1 MATRYF
7 TFVRKEYEQYDN
19 FEKVDADLD
28 YRTSMFLSKDV
39 VSSLHRAYR
48 KTEKIKLNHDSD
60 TYAEVTGSPAFY
72 RSLMSHLALKYW
84 QPKVGSLELD
94 DDIWNSAGAP
104 RIMEMGN
111 IHPIQ
116 YFSTTKIQMWMSKST
131 RGIFELPI
139 RDTRMF
145 RLQFIVEFCLSKWL
159 LKETNNYYGAIRQDL
174 EYRIENNE
182 KMLDREIARLHEI
195 VEKGY

>member
-60 TYAEVTGSPAFY
+60 TYSEVTGSPAFY

-84 QPKVGSLELD
+84 QPKVGSRYFLRSAHVMLHAHYD
-94 DDIWNSAGAP
+94 WNVVP
-104 RIMEMGN
+104 
-111 IHPIQ
+111 
-116 YFSTTKIQMWMSKST
+116 
-131 RGIFELPI
+131 
-139 RDTRMF
+139 
-145 RLQFIVEFCLSKWL
+145 V
-159 LKETNNYYGAIRQDL
+159 LKL
-174 EYRIENNE
+174 
-182 KMLDREIARLHEI
+182 
-195 VEKGY
+195 